1 MENPSLVTKKIFGGL
16 TFELWNCESF
26 TWDDNFDQE
35 EKLKN
40 FHIEDGDEESY
51 ENEVVDE
58 EIFRLFLLVTSPQL
72 YYGFRTVNGCLKNSL
87 EVKGRKRKN
96 WGKKKGGNIDLH
108 IEQLKKDFSKTM
120 TKLEEENIN
129 KILKDIS

>member
-1 MENPSLVTKKIFGGL
+1 MNYGIVNRLCGMITLTKKKI
-16 TFELWNCESF
+16 
-26 TWDDNFDQE
+26 
-35 EKLKN
+35 KN

-96 WGKKKGGNIDLH
+96 
-108 IEQLKKDFSKTM
+108 
-120 TKLEEENIN
+120 
-129 KILKDIS
+129 